1 MVPFENGI
9 QRRKLR
15 NMTWTLYSPK
25 IYSGASVQFDEP
37 VMTVLNV
44 NGQST
49 GRTLQDPGGK
59 AGGDGGGRSNQQI
72 AGKYLFATGSQDYG
86 TDFNL
91 GFLGYEIQMR
101 AGTAQGGALSGRT
114 MVSPALDDVTLSVY
128 LPSARY
134 LISEVL
140 E

>member
-1 MVPFENGI
+1 MHALGPVRMMDLVAVPRLKE
-9 QRRKLR
+9 RVCE
-15 NMTWTLYSPK
+15 
-25 IYSGASVQFDEP
+25 AVA
-37 VMTVLNV
+37 V
-44 NGQST
+44 
-49 GRTLQDPGGK
+49 